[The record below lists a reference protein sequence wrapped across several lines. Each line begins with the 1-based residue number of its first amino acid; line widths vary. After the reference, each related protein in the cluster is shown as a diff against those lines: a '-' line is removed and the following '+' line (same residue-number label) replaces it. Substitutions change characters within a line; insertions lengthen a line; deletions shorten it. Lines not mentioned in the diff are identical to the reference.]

1 MGRPRKIVEQS
12 HDESELDPVAEPV
25 DVKPEAE
32 VVTVGAD
39 GKVPVMKGGVTR
51 RIYPGQ
57 LAAWRGEGWK

>member
-12 HDESELDPVAEPV
+12 PDESELAPVTEPVAV
-25 DVKPEAE
+25 TIEAE
-32 VVTVGAD
+32 VISVGAD

-57 LAAWRGEGWK
+57 LAAWRGEGWV